1 MKRIVLLFFLA
12 AGFIAKAQVYNNEWI
27 DYNKTYYKFKVGT
40 TGLYQI
46 SQTTLSGIGLG
57 NAAAEDFQLWRNGKE
72 VPLYTSSPNGVLA
85 ANGYIE
91 FWGEMND
98 GKPDNA
104 IYRKPEYQLND
115 KWSLQTDTAAYF
127 LTLNPAGGNLR
138 LENTANNVAGN
149 TLSPEPYFMYTT
161 GNYFKNKI
169 NAGNAVNVGEYLY
182 SSSYDIGEGWSSAD
196 IAANKILSYTVSNLF
211 TYTGGPDATLKYNAS
226 GNAIYY
232 RKVGTKI
239 NGVVIDTMQQ
249 LDFFNYVKA
258 SYSVPIS
265 TLSSNTAKIDFTNM
279 TAFGSDRMVI
289 AQSELIYPR
298 QFNFGG
304 AKSFPFTL
312 AASATGNYLEIS
324 GFNFGAK
331 PPVLYDLT
339 NGKRYTADITAAP
352 LIKIVLEPSSVE
364 RDLVLVSQ
372 DASNVHSIT
381 NMVSRNF
388 VNYDLPAN
396 QGNYLIISNPIL
408 YGGANGVN
416 PVEEYRLYRSTPAG
430 GGYNSKIFEEQELVD
445 QFAFGIKKNP
455 LAIRNFVM
463 YARATF
469 TTPPAFVFLLGRGVT
484 YNQYRT
490 NESSPDA
497 DRLNVVPTFGN
508 PASDNLLT
516 SLPGTSQPL
525 VAVGRLSAIT
535 PNEVAIYLKKV
546 KEYEQ
551 AQAFSSPLMQEKNW
565 MKNVVHVVGASESG
579 LQNTLETYM
588 SKYKQMISDTFFG
601 ANVYTFSK
609 KSADAVQQ
617 LNSEELSS
625 LFEQGISMISYFGH
639 SSSSTL
645 EFNLDNPERY
655 NNTGKY
661 PIFFALGCNAGS
673 IFGFT
678 QTRFQVNNTLSEKW
692 VLQPDHGSIAFIA
705 SSHFGIVHYLDI
717 YNTKNYNSIGRL
729 NYGGA
734 IGEDMM
740 KTVEQIFQQTGE
752 ADFYARVHTEETIL
766 HGDPAIKFNTHAKP
780 DYVIEDPMVKINPT
794 FVSIAETSFKV
805 NIQVVN
811 MGKAI
816 KRNIVIETKRQY
828 PDLTSAVVHRDTIP
842 GVLYSDSLIVSLPVD
857 PLKDK
862 GLNKITITV
871 DADNSVDELYET
883 NNTVTK
889 EFHIYEDEARPV
901 YPYNYA
907 IVNKQNIK
915 LVAST
920 ADPLMEMKEYLL
932 EIDTTALF
940 NSSFKKAKSINSTG
954 GVLEFDPGFAF
965 TDSTVYYWRVASVVN
980 TGSPKWNMSS
990 FIYLPNSEPGFN
1002 QSHYFQHLG
1011 SKGEGIVLDSASRNW
1026 QFGMRTHN
1034 LFVKNA
1040 MFPTGASQE
1049 SDFTVSIDGDPSLIR
1064 SACVGRS
1071 IIFNVF
1077 DAKTFKP
1084 WINVDSAGNNLY
1096 LYGSGSA
1103 NCQAG
1108 RKYNFEFSYMT
1119 AAARKKIMDFMDS
1132 LPNGAYVVARSFDYS
1147 INNSYSATWRG
1158 DTTLYGSSLY
1168 HKLLNAGFTNIDSID
1183 RPRAWIFVYQKA
1195 SQNFHPQS
1203 TFTEGIYDKVAL
1215 TVNPLVPNISGTI
1228 SSPLFG
1234 PAKEWKNL
1242 YWRGEAMESTAG
1254 DIPLVDVIGITNTG
1268 IENPLIT
1275 GLDLSQ
1281 QDFDISAISA
1291 DSYPFVKLRMRNT
1304 DTAAYTPYQLKYW
1317 RLTYSPV
1324 PEGAVAPNILF
1335 QMKDSLEL
1343 GEPLSFKLAF
1353 KNISEAAFDSLKI
1366 RIAVTDRNNV
1376 THLLPVSRQRPVIAG
1391 DTINVS
1397 YQIET
1402 KEFSGTNTLFVDINP
1417 DNDQPEQF
1425 HFNNF
1430 IYHDFVVKRDSLD
1443 PLLDVT
1449 FDGVH
1454 ILNRDLV
1461 SSKPHIHITLK
1472 DDAKFL
1478 LLNDT
1483 SLITLQVRYPNG
1495 SIREFNFNNDSLRF
1509 TPPTAG
1515 TDNTASIDFSPYFL
1529 EDGDYELIVT
1539 GKDRTDNKA
1548 GVIEYRVGFQVINKP
1563 MISNMLNYPN
1573 PFTTSTAFVFTITGS
1588 EVPQNIKIQ
1597 IMTVTGKIVR
1607 EITKQELGPLRIG
1620 RNITEFKWDGTDQYG
1635 QKLANGIYLYR
1646 VTTNLNG
1653 KSLDKYK
1660 AEGDKTD
1667 QYFNKGYGKMYLM
1680 R

>member
-27 DYNKTYYKFKVGT
+27 DYNKTYYKFKVGA

-46 SQTTLSGIGLG
+46 SQTTLAGFGLG

-72 VPLYTSSPNGVLA
+72 IPVYTSSPTGALA

-104 IYRKPEYQLND
+104 IYRKPEYQLSD

-138 LENTANNVAGN
+138 LANTANNVAGN
-149 TLSPEPYFMYTT
+149 TLSPEPYFMYTA

-169 NAGNAVNVGEYLY
+169 NAGNAVDVIGEYLY
-182 SSSYDIGEGWSSAD
+182 SASYDIGENWSSGD
-196 IAANKILSYTVSNLF
+196 IGGNKVLSYTVNNLF
-211 TYTGGPDATLKYNAS
+211 AYTGGPNAMLKYNAS
-226 GNAIYY
+226 GNTIYY
-232 RKVGTKI
+232 RKIGTKI
-239 NGVVIDTMQQ
+239 NGVIIDTMQR
-249 LDFFNYVKA
+249 LDFFNYVKT
-258 SYSVPIS
+258 SYPVPIS
-265 TLSSNTAKIDFTNM
+265 ILSSNTAKIDFTDI
-279 TAFGSDRMVI
+279 TAFSNDRMVI

-312 AASATGNYLEIS
+312 AANAAGNYLEIS
-324 GFNFGAK
+324 GFNFGTK

-339 NGKRYTADITAAP
+339 NGKRYTADISAAP
-352 LIKIVLEPSSVE
+352 LVKVVLEPSPVE
-364 RDLVLVSQ
+364 RNLVLVSQ
-372 DASNVHSIT
+372 DASNVRSIT

-388 VNYDLPAN
+388 VNYNSPAN
-396 QGNYLIISNPIL
+396 QGDYLIISNPIL
-408 YGGANGVN
+408 YAGANGIN

-430 GGYNSKIFEEQELVD
+430 GSYNAKIFEEQELVD

-490 NESSPDA
+490 NESNPDA

-525 VAVGRLSAIT
+525 VPVGRLSAIT
-535 PNEVAIYLKKV
+535 ANEVAVYLKKV

-551 AQAFSSPLMQEKNW
+551 VQAFSSPLMQDKSW
-565 MKNVVHVVGASESG
+565 MKNVVHVVGASEPK
-579 LQNTLETYM
+579 LQTKLESFM
-588 SKYKQMISDTFFG
+588 AKYKEMITDTFFG

-655 NNTGKY
+655 KNTGKY

-673 IFGFT
+673 IFGFS

-692 VLQPDHGSIAFIA
+692 VLEPDHGSIAFIA
-705 SSHFGIVHYLDI
+705 SSHFGIVDYLDI

-729 NYGGA
+729 NYGGS

-740 KTVEQIFQQTGE
+740 KTVQQIFEQQGPE
-752 ADFYARVHTEETIL
+752 DFYARVHTEETIL

-780 DYVIEDPMVKINPT
+780 DYVIEDPMVKVDPT

-805 NIQVVN
+805 HIQVMN

-816 KRNIVIETKRQY
+816 NGNIVIETKRQY

-842 GVLYSDSLIVSLPVD
+842 GVLYSDSLIVSIPID

-862 GLNKITITV
+862 GLNKITVTI
-871 DADNSVDELYET
+871 DADNTVDELYET

-907 IVNKQNIK
+907 IINKQNIK

-920 ADPLMEMKEYLL
+920 ADPLMEMKQYLL

-940 NSSFKKAKSINSTG
+940 NSSFKKSKSINSTG
-954 GVLEFDPGFAF
+954 GVLEFDPGFTF
-965 TDSTVYYWRVASVVN
+965 TDSTVYYWRVASAVS
-980 TGSPKWNMSS
+980 TGSPKWNMAS

-1011 SKGEGIVLDSASRNW
+1011 SKGEGITLSDSRDW
-1026 QFGMRTHN
+1026 KFGMRTHN

-1040 MFPTGASQE
+1040 IFPTGASQE
-1049 SDFTVSIDGDPSLIR
+1049 SDFTVAVDGDPFIR
-1064 SACVGRS
+1064 SACVGHS

-1077 DAKTFKP
+1077 DGKTFKP
-1084 WINVDSAGNNLY
+1084 WINVDSLGKNLF

-1103 NCQAG
+1103 NCQPG

-1119 AAARKKIMDFMDS
+1119 AAARKKIMDFMDAI
-1132 LPNGAYVVARSFDYS
+1132 PNGAYVVARSTDYS
-1147 INNSYSATWRG
+1147 NSNSYSSTWRG

-1168 HKLLNAGFTNIDSID
+1168 HKLLNAGFINIDSID

-1195 SQNFHPQS
+1195 SQNFHPES
-1203 TFTEGIYDKVAL
+1203 IFTQGIYDKVAL
-1215 TVNPLVPNISGTI
+1215 TTNPIVPNNTGTI
-1228 SSPLFG
+1228 TSPLFG

-1242 YWRGEAMESTAG
+1242 YWRGNAMESTAG
-1254 DIPLVDVIGITNTG
+1254 DISLVDVIGITKTG

-1291 DSYPFVKLRMRNT
+1291 DSYPYVKLRMKNT
-1304 DTAAYTPYQLKYW
+1304 DSATYTPYQLNYW

-1324 PEGAVAPNILF
+1324 PEGAVAPNVLF

-1366 RIAVTDRNNV
+1366 KIAVTDRNNI
-1376 THLLPVSRQRPVIAG
+1376 THLLPVTRQRPLIAG

-1402 KEFSGTNTLFVDINP
+1402 KDFAGTNTLFVDINT
-1417 DNDQPEQF
+1417 DDDQPEQF

-1430 IYHDFVVKRDSLD
+1430 IYHDFVVRRDSLN

-1529 EDGDYELIVT
+1529 EDGDYELIVS

-1597 IMTVTGKIVR
+1597 VMTITGKIVR
-1607 EITKQELGPLRIG
+1607 EITKQELGSLHIG